1 MPVKFGRRPFPH
13 SSVIL
18 FTEWHNDHNNLRL
31 VGGGKM
37 LNALLK
43 KRDEK
48 FQKQHQNH
56 RNCMCQTVNKF
67 KLSYTYISY
76 GVANVYEIIMSRD
89 AL

>member
-1 MPVKFGRRPFPH
+1 
-13 SSVIL
+13 
-18 FTEWHNDHNNLRL
+18 
-31 VGGGKM
+31 M